1 MKDEEIK
8 KYIEINYDYYYASNR
23 FFYKYAK
30 KYGMSD
36 MALFTLHI
44 IYNSKECIQNTLAEK
59 LSLPKQTVC
68 SILNNFENKCYIERK
83 INPKDKRNRL
93 ISLTK
98 KGEDFAKPILKDLE
112 NIDKKIFKILPTEDI
127 KKYADCQKEMI
138 KFMEN
143 YFKN

>member
-68 SILNNFENKCYIERK
+68 SILNNFENKGYIERK

-98 KGEDFAKPILKDLE
+98 KGEEFAKPILKDLE
-112 NIDKKIFKILPTEDI
+112 NIDKKIFKILPTKDI

>member
-68 SILNNFENKCYIERK
+68 SILNNFENKGYIERK